1 LLPDVFCCQRC
12 KRRINGPCKTSYAR
26 FGRRRSLGS
35 LGRLLGRLL
44 GRRHSLEGRRHNL
57 GRHSLGKLVVCSL
70 IIGLNRSGNKLVA
83 WISRQDRRF
92 CHTRVSIK
100 SLIVRLIGFQNEPH
114 T

>member
-1 LLPDVFCCQRC
+1 MD
-12 KRRINGPCKTSYAR
+12 AR

-35 LGRLLGRLL
+35 LGRLSSPGRLSSLGRF
-44 GRRHSLEGRRHNL
+44 GKRRGSRGSL
-57 GRHSLGKLVVCSL
+57 GRHSLGKLVVCL